1 MARPPTLL
9 QDYIR
14 DSPDATFDAVKRA
27 GLFTKSA
34 ASKRQEII
42 EKLERTAE
50 KYERET
56 PPDITGDTRS
66 DVTEDALYQYL
77 NNTGQMFS
85 NKIIFDVTPV
95 QKVKVIVLKLLLNI
109 RAMTGYLV

>member
-9 QDYIR
+9 SGYIR

-34 ASKRQEII
+34 VDKRQEII
-42 EKLERTAE
+42 EKLKRTAE

-56 PPDITGDTRS
+56 PPDITGETLS
-66 DVTEDALYQYL
+66 DVTEDALYEYL
-77 NNTGQMFS
+77 NDTGHMFS
-85 NKIIFDVTPV
+85 DNIIFDVTQF
-95 QKVKVIVLKLLLNI
+95 QKVKVIALKLLLGI
-109 RAMTGYLV
+109 RALTGYLV